1 MTPRA
6 RRRVVIVDASIWIF
20 RAHFSLPAAIRD
32 DLNRPA
38 AALQG
43 WASVLLG
50 ELARRP
56 AAIGVAFD
64 EALFTGFRHRLYP
77 AYKADRALPDED
89 LAGQLLRAR
98 AFAEALGLCTAASE
112 EFEADDL
119 IATAAA
125 RARAADHAV
134 EIVSRDKDLL
144 QSVRAPDDVMREID
158 PTRFVDLAAA
168 EARFGVATGL
178 IPDVQALSGDAIDGI
193 PGIRGIGARTA
204 SQVIARY
211 GPLESLYEALEQDET
226 ALDGLRGAARVRQRL
241 LEARREAFLFR
252 ELTRA
257 RDDADVPFAPH
268 AAPVPSPRREDVRQA
283 LAAVGLDGRLN
294 TRVRAFPEAA

>member
-1 MTPRA
+1 MRT
-6 RRRVVIVDASIWIF
+6 RRRVVIIDASIWIF
-20 RAHFSLPAAIRD
+20 RAHFSLPDAIRD
-32 DLNRPA
+32 AQDRPA

-43 WASVLLG
+43 WASVLL
-50 ELARRP
+50 EEVARRP

-77 AYKADRALPDED
+77 AYKADRALPDAD
-89 LAGQLLRAR
+89 LEGQLQRAR
-98 AFAEALGLCTAASE
+98 AFAEALGLCTAASD

-144 QSVRAPDDVMREID
+144 QSVRAPDDVMREVD
-158 PTRFVDLAAA
+158 PTRSVDLAAA
-168 EARFGVATGL
+168 EARFGVATAL

-193 PGIRGIGARTA
+193 PGVRGIGARTA
-204 SQVIARY
+204 SQVIARC
-211 GPLESLYEALEQDET
+211 GPLESLYAALEQDEK

-241 LEARREAFLFR
+241 LDAREEAFLFR

-257 RDDADVPFAPH
+257 RDNADVPFAPH
-268 AAPVPSPRREDVRQA
+268 AAPAPAPGRDDVNRA
-283 LAAVGLDGRLN
+283 LAEVGLHGRLQM
-294 TRVRAFPEAA
+294 RVRAFPEAG